1 MCTIF
6 QYVLLSIIFL
16 LLPLLLAVVGC
27 LLGLVVQYALIKIAY
42 VMAKEKYN
50 ENKAD
55 SRT

>member
-1 MCTIF
+1 MRTIF

-16 LLPLLLAVVGC
+16 LLPLIIAVVGC

-50 ENKAD
+50 ENRGSEKA
-55 SRT
+55 